1 MKRFRNILHVYNPDP
16 VHRPVLQHVISIVEQ
31 TGAKLTL
38 VEVVDDIRREMNL
51 IPSEI
56 DLNTFSKTIL
66 EDRQEQIRNE
76 AMPLAK
82 SGVEI
87 DVKILTGNPA
97 LEIIR
102 EVIREGHDLVIKSA
116 TGLATGIGGRLF
128 GSTAIK
134 LMRKCP
140 CPVWIIKPA
149 GKIGFKRVLA
159 AVDPV
164 LKEGGDDRLNHTIL
178 SLAASIAK
186 SQGAKLDIIHCWRVY
201 GETLLSSGRTRMA
214 ENEFQS
220 LMTNSE
226 KIRSSKFNELIA
238 SHDLSQIRY
247 EAHLQKGFPE
257 MIIPSFVEVME
268 VDLIVMGTV
277 SRTGIA
283 GWITGNTAEKVLGI
297 ADRSVLTVKPPGFV
311 SPVQV

>member
-1 MKRFRNILHVYNPDP
+1 MKRFRNILYVYNSDP
-16 VHRPVLQHVISIVEQ
+16 AHRPVLQHVMSLVERS
-31 TGAKLTL
+31 GAKLTL
-38 VEVVDDIRREMNL
+38 VEVVDDLRREMNL

-56 DLNTFSKTIL
+56 DLDTFSKTIF
-66 EDRQEQIRNE
+66 EDRREQITNE
-76 AMPLAK
+76 VMPLSK
-82 SGVEI
+82 SELDI
-87 DVKILTGNPA
+87 EVKILAGNPA

-102 EVIREGHDLVIKSA
+102 EVIREGHDLVVKSA
-116 TGLATGIGGRLF
+116 TGFATGIGGRLF
-128 GSTAIK
+128 GSLAIK

-149 GKIGFKRVLA
+149 GTIGFHRVLA
-159 AVDPV
+159 AVDPT

-186 SQGAKLDIIHCWRVY
+186 SQAAKLDIIHCWRVY

-226 KIRSSKFNELIA
+226 KIRSRKFNELVA
-238 SHDLSQIRY
+238 AHDLSQVRY

-277 SRTGIA
+277 SRSGIA

-297 ADRSVLTVKPPGFV
+297 ANCSVLTVKPPDFV
-311 SPVQV
+311 SPIQA

>member
-1 MKRFRNILHVYNPDP
+1 MKRFRNVLHVYNSDP
-16 VHRPVLQHVISIVEQ
+16 AHRPVLQHVMSLVEQ

-38 VEVVDDIRREMNL
+38 VEVVDDLRREMNL

-56 DLNTFSKTIL
+56 DFDTFSKTII
-66 EDRQEQIRNE
+66 EDRREQIRDEVLPLSKSE
-76 AMPLAK
+76 A
-82 SGVEI
+82 EI

-102 EVIREGHDLVIKSA
+102 EVIREGYDLVVKSA
-116 TGLATGIGGRLF
+116 TGFATGIGGRLF

-149 GKIGFKRVLA
+149 SIIGFHRVLA
-159 AVDPV
+159 AVDPA
-164 LKEGGDDRLNHTIL
+164 LKEGGDDRLNHMIL
-178 SLAASIAK
+178 SLAASIAQ
-186 SQGAKLDIIHCWRVY
+186 SQAAKLDIIHCWRVY
-201 GETLLSSGRTRMA
+201 GETLLSSGRTRIA
-214 ENEFQS
+214 ETEFQS

-226 KIRSSKFNELIA
+226 KIRSRKFNELIA
-238 SHDLSQIRY
+238 SHDLSQVQY

-277 SRTGIA
+277 SRSGIA

-297 ADRSVLTVKPPGFV
+297 ADCSVLTVKPPGFV